1 MRNDCE
7 GEGEVRHT
15 EVVRLNYGCCCCAKV
30 RAALVLDS
38 DVIWELQGYPDPHQ
52 EA

>member
-1 MRNDCE
+1 MLR
-7 GEGEVRHT
+7 
-15 EVVRLNYGCCCCAKV
+15 RLTASNGPMEPKFVSAPRCGCAKV

-38 DVIWELQGYPDPHQ
+38 DVIWGLQRYPDPHQ